1 MPRRAKTSSD
11 LEIGPD
17 GCLYLLSDQ
26 SASIARIDDL
36 SSGGGTAALGAVW
49 RLENIEGKPEGLA
62 FTAEG
67 RAVVALDKRKTRK
80 NLVLLN
86 PPIAAAN
93 AAQP

>member
-1 MPRRAKTSSD
+1 MISRSAPIAA
-11 LEIGPD
+11 
-17 GCLYLLSDQ
+17 LSDQ
-26 SASIARIDDL
+26 SESIARIDDL
-36 SSGGGTAALGAVW
+36 SPGGGIAALGAVW

-80 NLVLLN
+80 NLVLLT
-86 PPIAAAN
+86 PPIATAD